1 MLSCPDCCCKLL
13 PNWAISAASSLSP
26 FAAAFCDKA
35 FICAW
40 SWLLLDDDNC
50 EDTCATESANEL
62 TVLVELI
69 KLSTPL
75 SNWLNPPLK
84 LLAPLYAESIPLFI
98 LLYDWSNLFALLT

>member
-1 MLSCPDCCCKLL
+1 MKNVQIPQELFMKRLRYH
-13 PNWAISAASSLSP
+13 
-26 FAAAFCDKA
+26 
-35 FICAW
+35 
-40 SWLLLDDDNC
+40 LLDDDNC